1 MVHLDIHVTTIRLEL
16 GTMKAVELERQVV
29 MEGLVSEVMV
39 MEDQKCRQNW
49 ECIASGC

>member
-1 MVHLDIHVTTIRLEL
+1 MVHLDIHVTTIRLVL
-16 GTMKAVELERQVV
+16 GPMKALERQVA
-29 MEGLVSEVMV
+29 MEGLASEVMV